1 MNVLVIGCG
10 LLGRKIAR
18 TMDEMGWDV
27 SVLSNIESDLELL
40 ENDFEGVTFRGF
52 PMDIRNL
59 REAGIESCD
68 AVAVTTADDN
78 LNITVAQ
85 IARDYFGI
93 QNVVARVSDP
103 ARELIFE
110 HMGLHTICPTNH
122 AGDRI
127 VRMLSGEKMN
137 KKIEF
142 GLHTVDFDVRP
153 AERHQ
158 IGKNV
163 GELRG
168 NPGEVVFGIIR
179 KSGAF
184 VLAGLAPLKL
194 EAGDVGE
201 SLARR
206 ILEGRR
212 HEVRIIESDRARSLQ
227 LANALD
233 VEIICGDGTNIDML
247 ENAGVRDADCFIAIS
262 GDDANNLVAS
272 QLAKQYF
279 GAKKVIARANDPR
292 NLETMRVL
300 GVDYAVSS
308 TEIIAQMIEQEANLM
323 EFHLVASLN
332 KGRGQICSVTLG
344 ENSVLHGKSVR
355 EVVFPKGALLISI
368 VRNNKLI
375 IPGGDTVLQAGDE
388 IIAVCEERAQKALIR
403 LMNSTHADEK

>member
-127 VRMLSGEKMN
+127 PCERNTAAAGGTLENGET
-137 KKIEF
+137 EARVSPF
-142 GLHTVDFDVRP
+142 RP
-153 AERHQ
+153 A
-158 IGKNV
+158 
-163 GELRG
+163 
-168 NPGEVVFGIIR
+168 
-179 KSGAF
+179 GAF
-184 VLAGLAPLKL
+184 RRDAG
-194 EAGDVGE
+194 
-201 SLARR
+201 SF
-206 ILEGRR
+206 
-212 HEVRIIESDRARSLQ
+212 RAR
-227 LANALD
+227 
-233 VEIICGDGTNIDML
+233 
-247 ENAGVRDADCFIAIS
+247 
-262 GDDANNLVAS
+262 
-272 QLAKQYF
+272 
-279 GAKKVIARANDPR
+279 
-292 NLETMRVL
+292 
-300 GVDYAVSS
+300 
-308 TEIIAQMIEQEANLM
+308 
-323 EFHLVASLN
+323 
-332 KGRGQICSVTLG
+332 
-344 ENSVLHGKSVR
+344 
-355 EVVFPKGALLISI
+355 
-368 VRNNKLI
+368 
-375 IPGGDTVLQAGDE
+375 
-388 IIAVCEERAQKALIR
+388 
-403 LMNSTHADEK
+403 

>member
-1 MNVLVIGCG
+1 MNIVI
-10 LLGRKIAR
+10 
-18 TMDEMGWDV
+18 MG
-27 SVLSNIESDLELL
+27 
-40 ENDFEGVTFRGF
+40 G
-52 PMDIRNL
+52 
-59 REAGIESCD
+59 
-68 AVAVTTADDN
+68 
-78 LNITVAQ
+78 
-85 IARDYFGI
+85 
-93 QNVVARVSDP
+93 
-103 ARELIFE
+103 
-110 HMGLHTICPTNH
+110 
-122 AGDRI
+122 
-127 VRMLSGEKMN
+127 
-137 KKIEF
+137 
-142 GLHTVDFDVRP
+142 
-153 AERHQ
+153 
-158 IGKNV
+158 GK
-163 GELRG
+163 
-168 NPGEVVFGIIR
+168 
-179 KSGAF
+179 
-184 VLAGLAPLKL
+184 
-194 EAGDVGE
+194 VGE

-206 ILEGRR
+206 ILEGR

-262 GDDANNLVAS
+262 GNDADNLVAS

-332 KGRGQICSVTLG
+332 KGRGQICSVTL
-344 ENSVLHGKSVR
+344 EEDSALHGKAVR

-368 VRNNKLI
+368 VRKNKLI

-403 LMNSTHADEK
+403 LMNSTHADEKK

>member
-1 MNVLVIGCG
+1 
-10 LLGRKIAR
+10 
-18 TMDEMGWDV
+18 MGWDV

-127 VRMLSGEKMN
+127 VRMLSGEKLN
-137 KKIEF
+137 KKLEF

-184 VLAGLAPLKL
+184 VLAGLAPLKP
-194 EAGDVGE
+194 E
-201 SLARR
+201 
-206 ILEGRR
+206 
-212 HEVRIIESDRARSLQ
+212 
-227 LANALD
+227 
-233 VEIICGDGTNIDML
+233 
-247 ENAGVRDADCFIAIS
+247 
-262 GDDANNLVAS
+262 
-272 QLAKQYF
+272 
-279 GAKKVIARANDPR
+279 
-292 NLETMRVL
+292 
-300 GVDYAVSS
+300 
-308 TEIIAQMIEQEANLM
+308 
-323 EFHLVASLN
+323 
-332 KGRGQICSVTLG
+332 
-344 ENSVLHGKSVR
+344 
-355 EVVFPKGALLISI
+355 
-368 VRNNKLI
+368 
-375 IPGGDTVLQAGDE
+375 AGDE
-388 IIAVCEERAQKALIR
+388 IVYSRAI
-403 LMNSTHADEK
+403 D

>member
-1 MNVLVIGCG
+1 MNIVI
-10 LLGRKIAR
+10 
-18 TMDEMGWDV
+18 MG
-27 SVLSNIESDLELL
+27 
-40 ENDFEGVTFRGF
+40 G
-52 PMDIRNL
+52 
-59 REAGIESCD
+59 
-68 AVAVTTADDN
+68 
-78 LNITVAQ
+78 
-85 IARDYFGI
+85 
-93 QNVVARVSDP
+93 
-103 ARELIFE
+103 
-110 HMGLHTICPTNH
+110 
-122 AGDRI
+122 
-127 VRMLSGEKMN
+127 
-137 KKIEF
+137 
-142 GLHTVDFDVRP
+142 
-153 AERHQ
+153 
-158 IGKNV
+158 GK
-163 GELRG
+163 
-168 NPGEVVFGIIR
+168 
-179 KSGAF
+179 
-184 VLAGLAPLKL
+184 
-194 EAGDVGE
+194 VGE

-227 LANALD
+227 LANSLD

-262 GDDANNLVAS
+262 GNDADNLVAS

-292 NLETMRVL
+292 NL
-300 GVDYAVSS
+300 
-308 TEIIAQMIEQEANLM
+308 EIIAQMIEQEANLM

-344 ENSVLHGKSVR
+344 ENSALHGKSVR

>member
-1 MNVLVIGCG
+1 MNIVI
-10 LLGRKIAR
+10 
-18 TMDEMGWDV
+18 MG
-27 SVLSNIESDLELL
+27 
-40 ENDFEGVTFRGF
+40 G
-52 PMDIRNL
+52 
-59 REAGIESCD
+59 
-68 AVAVTTADDN
+68 
-78 LNITVAQ
+78 
-85 IARDYFGI
+85 
-93 QNVVARVSDP
+93 
-103 ARELIFE
+103 
-110 HMGLHTICPTNH
+110 
-122 AGDRI
+122 
-127 VRMLSGEKMN
+127 
-137 KKIEF
+137 
-142 GLHTVDFDVRP
+142 
-153 AERHQ
+153 
-158 IGKNV
+158 GK
-163 GELRG
+163 
-168 NPGEVVFGIIR
+168 
-179 KSGAF
+179 
-184 VLAGLAPLKL
+184 
-194 EAGDVGE
+194 VGE

-227 LANALD
+227 LANSL
-233 VEIICGDGTNIDML
+233 L

-262 GDDANNLVAS
+262 GNDADNLVAS

-344 ENSVLHGKSVR
+344 ENSALHGKSVR

>member
-1 MNVLVIGCG
+1 MNIVI
-10 LLGRKIAR
+10 
-18 TMDEMGWDV
+18 MG
-27 SVLSNIESDLELL
+27 
-40 ENDFEGVTFRGF
+40 G
-52 PMDIRNL
+52 
-59 REAGIESCD
+59 
-68 AVAVTTADDN
+68 
-78 LNITVAQ
+78 
-85 IARDYFGI
+85 
-93 QNVVARVSDP
+93 
-103 ARELIFE
+103 
-110 HMGLHTICPTNH
+110 
-122 AGDRI
+122 
-127 VRMLSGEKMN
+127 
-137 KKIEF
+137 
-142 GLHTVDFDVRP
+142 
-153 AERHQ
+153 
-158 IGKNV
+158 GK
-163 GELRG
+163 
-168 NPGEVVFGIIR
+168 
-179 KSGAF
+179 
-184 VLAGLAPLKL
+184 
-194 EAGDVGE
+194 VGE

-206 ILEGRR
+206 ILEGR

-344 ENSVLHGKSVR
+344 ENSALHGKSVR
-355 EVVFPKGALLISI
+355 EVALLISI

>member
-1 MNVLVIGCG
+1 MNIVI
-10 LLGRKIAR
+10 
-18 TMDEMGWDV
+18 MG
-27 SVLSNIESDLELL
+27 
-40 ENDFEGVTFRGF
+40 G
-52 PMDIRNL
+52 
-59 REAGIESCD
+59 
-68 AVAVTTADDN
+68 
-78 LNITVAQ
+78 
-85 IARDYFGI
+85 
-93 QNVVARVSDP
+93 
-103 ARELIFE
+103 
-110 HMGLHTICPTNH
+110 
-122 AGDRI
+122 
-127 VRMLSGEKMN
+127 
-137 KKIEF
+137 
-142 GLHTVDFDVRP
+142 
-153 AERHQ
+153 
-158 IGKNV
+158 GK
-163 GELRG
+163 
-168 NPGEVVFGIIR
+168 
-179 KSGAF
+179 
-184 VLAGLAPLKL
+184 
-194 EAGDVGE
+194 VGE

-206 ILEGRR
+206 ILEGR

-292 NLETMRVL
+292 NLEL

-344 ENSVLHGKSVR
+344 ENSALHGKSVR

>member
-127 VRMLSGEKMN
+127 VRMLSGEKLN
-137 KKIEF
+137 KKLEF
-142 GLHTVDFDVRP
+142 GLHTAGGAASDRQECGRTARQPGRSGVRHHP
-153 AERHQ
+153 QKRR
-158 IGKNV
+158 V
-163 GELRG
+163 R
-168 NPGEVVFGIIR
+168 F
-179 KSGAF
+179 SGAC
-184 VLAGLAPLKL
+184 AL
-194 EAGDVGE
+194 EA
-201 SLARR
+201 R
-206 ILEGRR
+206 GR
-212 HEVRIIESDRARSLQ
+212 
-227 LANALD
+227 
-233 VEIICGDGTNIDML
+233 
-247 ENAGVRDADCFIAIS
+247 
-262 GDDANNLVAS
+262 
-272 QLAKQYF
+272 
-279 GAKKVIARANDPR
+279 
-292 NLETMRVL
+292 
-300 GVDYAVSS
+300 
-308 TEIIAQMIEQEANLM
+308 
-323 EFHLVASLN
+323 
-332 KGRGQICSVTLG
+332 
-344 ENSVLHGKSVR
+344 
-355 EVVFPKGALLISI
+355 
-368 VRNNKLI
+368 
-375 IPGGDTVLQAGDE
+375 
-388 IIAVCEERAQKALIR
+388 
-403 LMNSTHADEK
+403 

>member
-1 MNVLVIGCG
+1 MNIVI
-10 LLGRKIAR
+10 
-18 TMDEMGWDV
+18 MG
-27 SVLSNIESDLELL
+27 
-40 ENDFEGVTFRGF
+40 G
-52 PMDIRNL
+52 
-59 REAGIESCD
+59 
-68 AVAVTTADDN
+68 
-78 LNITVAQ
+78 
-85 IARDYFGI
+85 
-93 QNVVARVSDP
+93 
-103 ARELIFE
+103 
-110 HMGLHTICPTNH
+110 
-122 AGDRI
+122 
-127 VRMLSGEKMN
+127 
-137 KKIEF
+137 
-142 GLHTVDFDVRP
+142 
-153 AERHQ
+153 
-158 IGKNV
+158 GK
-163 GELRG
+163 
-168 NPGEVVFGIIR
+168 
-179 KSGAF
+179 
-184 VLAGLAPLKL
+184 
-194 EAGDVGE
+194 VGE

-206 ILEGRR
+206 ILEGR

-344 ENSVLHGKSVR
+344 ENSALHGKSVR
-355 EVVFPKGALLISI
+355 EVVFPKGALLI

>member
-1 MNVLVIGCG
+1 MNIVI
-10 LLGRKIAR
+10 
-18 TMDEMGWDV
+18 MG
-27 SVLSNIESDLELL
+27 
-40 ENDFEGVTFRGF
+40 G
-52 PMDIRNL
+52 
-59 REAGIESCD
+59 
-68 AVAVTTADDN
+68 
-78 LNITVAQ
+78 
-85 IARDYFGI
+85 
-93 QNVVARVSDP
+93 
-103 ARELIFE
+103 
-110 HMGLHTICPTNH
+110 
-122 AGDRI
+122 
-127 VRMLSGEKMN
+127 
-137 KKIEF
+137 
-142 GLHTVDFDVRP
+142 
-153 AERHQ
+153 
-158 IGKNV
+158 GK
-163 GELRG
+163 
-168 NPGEVVFGIIR
+168 
-179 KSGAF
+179 
-184 VLAGLAPLKL
+184 
-194 EAGDVGE
+194 VGE
-201 SLARR
+201 SLARC
-206 ILEGRR
+206 ILEGR

-233 VEIICGDGTNIDML
+233 AEIICGDGTNIDML

-344 ENSVLHGKSVR
+344 ENSALHGKSVR

>member
-1 MNVLVIGCG
+1 MNIVI
-10 LLGRKIAR
+10 
-18 TMDEMGWDV
+18 MG
-27 SVLSNIESDLELL
+27 
-40 ENDFEGVTFRGF
+40 G
-52 PMDIRNL
+52 
-59 REAGIESCD
+59 
-68 AVAVTTADDN
+68 
-78 LNITVAQ
+78 
-85 IARDYFGI
+85 
-93 QNVVARVSDP
+93 
-103 ARELIFE
+103 
-110 HMGLHTICPTNH
+110 
-122 AGDRI
+122 
-127 VRMLSGEKMN
+127 
-137 KKIEF
+137 
-142 GLHTVDFDVRP
+142 
-153 AERHQ
+153 
-158 IGKNV
+158 GK
-163 GELRG
+163 
-168 NPGEVVFGIIR
+168 
-179 KSGAF
+179 
-184 VLAGLAPLKL
+184 
-194 EAGDVGE
+194 VGE

-279 GAKKVIARANDPR
+279 GAKKVIARANDLR
-292 NLETMRVL
+292 GL

-344 ENSVLHGKSVR
+344 ENSALHGKSVR

>member
-1 MNVLVIGCG
+1 MNIVI
-10 LLGRKIAR
+10 
-18 TMDEMGWDV
+18 MG
-27 SVLSNIESDLELL
+27 
-40 ENDFEGVTFRGF
+40 G
-52 PMDIRNL
+52 
-59 REAGIESCD
+59 
-68 AVAVTTADDN
+68 
-78 LNITVAQ
+78 
-85 IARDYFGI
+85 
-93 QNVVARVSDP
+93 
-103 ARELIFE
+103 
-110 HMGLHTICPTNH
+110 
-122 AGDRI
+122 
-127 VRMLSGEKMN
+127 
-137 KKIEF
+137 
-142 GLHTVDFDVRP
+142 
-153 AERHQ
+153 
-158 IGKNV
+158 GK
-163 GELRG
+163 
-168 NPGEVVFGIIR
+168 
-179 KSGAF
+179 
-184 VLAGLAPLKL
+184 
-194 EAGDVGE
+194 VGE

-212 HEVRIIESDRARSLQ
+212 HEVRIIESDR
-227 LANALD
+227 
-233 VEIICGDGTNIDML
+233 EIICGDGTNIDML

-279 GAKKVIARANDPR
+279 GAKKVIVRANDPR

>member
-1 MNVLVIGCG
+1 MNIVI
-10 LLGRKIAR
+10 
-18 TMDEMGWDV
+18 MG
-27 SVLSNIESDLELL
+27 
-40 ENDFEGVTFRGF
+40 G
-52 PMDIRNL
+52 
-59 REAGIESCD
+59 
-68 AVAVTTADDN
+68 
-78 LNITVAQ
+78 
-85 IARDYFGI
+85 
-93 QNVVARVSDP
+93 
-103 ARELIFE
+103 
-110 HMGLHTICPTNH
+110 
-122 AGDRI
+122 
-127 VRMLSGEKMN
+127 
-137 KKIEF
+137 
-142 GLHTVDFDVRP
+142 
-153 AERHQ
+153 
-158 IGKNV
+158 GK
-163 GELRG
+163 
-168 NPGEVVFGIIR
+168 
-179 KSGAF
+179 
-184 VLAGLAPLKL
+184 
-194 EAGDVGE
+194 VGE

-206 ILEGRR
+206 ILEGR

-279 GAKKVIARANDPR
+279 GAKKV
-292 NLETMRVL
+292 L

-344 ENSVLHGKSVR
+344 ENSALHGKSVR
-355 EVVFPKGALLISI
+355 EVVFPKGALLICI